1 MIIGIYIILATTY
14 YLYVGTTY
22 IPTYCGKI
30 CAHLTVKYL
39 TVNETWAVFDDFK
52 HHHKTTFEFS
62 LETYQL
68 QFLENIALNVF
79 KDLIKVELV
88 EQVFFNPSK
97 N

>member
-1 MIIGIYIILATTY
+1 MYIIILATTY
-14 YLYVGTTY
+14 YLYVGTY
-22 IPTYCGKI
+22 LPICGKI

-68 QFLENIALNVF
+68 QFLENITLNVF
-79 KDLIKVELV
+79 QRFDYKVELV
-88 EQVFFNPSK
+88 GQVFFNPSK

>member
-1 MIIGIYIILATTY
+1 M
-14 YLYVGTTY
+14 Y
-22 IPTYCGKI
+22 IPICGKI

-88 EQVFFNPSK
+88 EQVFFNSSK

>member
-14 YLYVGTTY
+14 YLYVPMY
-22 IPTYCGKI
+22 IPICGKI

-88 EQVFFNPSK
+88 EQVFF
-97 N
+97 